1 MLVSIVLTFAER
13 IAQRNMAFTRFS
25 VAPSLDSAHHK
36 REQRD
41 VNLALRLDVLTVCV
55 VFAFVAAILIGAF

>member
-1 MLVSIVLTFAER
+1 
-13 IAQRNMAFTRFS
+13 MALTRFW
-25 VAPSLDSAHHK
+25 VEPTLDSPHHK